1 MCGIAGIID
10 FGAGFGRERLR
21 EIVIAMRETMVHRGP
36 DDAGVWVDD
45 AGMCALAHRRL
56 SIIDLTAEGR
66 QPMDNEDGSVLV
78 TFNGEIYNYQEI
90 RTELESRGHR
100 FHSRTDTEILPRLFE
115 SMDSDRLRDLDGM
128 FGMGLWHQK
137 KRRLLLARDPFGK
150 KPLYYGQGPGW
161 FAFASELHAL
171 TCVPGFD
178 FAIDRDGLALYLLL
192 QYVPSPWTIYGGAR
206 KLPPGAYL
214 EADFSNGW
222 SEPNVACFSAFRAQE
237 PSALRKKPLALQAE
251 ELKPLI
257 IEGVRKRLVSDVPLG
272 AFLSGGVDS
281 SLVVAMI
288 TKELGQSINTF
299 SIGFE
304 GTQDTEHVY
313 ARTVAEHLGAE
324 HHEEIV
330 KPDAVNMV
338 TKIASVLDEPNGDS
352 SCLPTLLLCQHARR
366 FVTVA
371 LSGDGGDEMFG
382 GYGRYRDTLVESG
395 NWRRRLLESVRK
407 HRWYTPA
414 DGYLSP
420 RWLMF
425 QPAQVSAMMGG
436 LSPSVESQLDGWRR
450 QLNDI
455 TRPLLHRM
463 RNLDVEMYLPG
474 AVLAKVDRMSMQVA
488 LEVRCP
494 LLDREVARYAQGVA
508 AASCWQPP
516 HETKKIL
523 KHLLMQYL
531 PAELV
536 DRKKMGFGL
545 PANAWSHDAM
555 LSLTN
560 DLLLAPS
567 SRLADLL
574 QRKMLHEWVKQQSTP
589 GWFSIYQV
597 WPMLILELWLRK
609 SSSQTRVTRQNASNA
624 LGRMDCAAVN

>member
-10 FGAGFGRERLR
+10 FGAVFGRERLR

-36 DDAGVWVDD
+36 DDAGVWVDE
-45 AGMCALAHRRL
+45 AGICALAHRRL

-66 QPMDNEDGSVLV
+66 QPMGNEDGSVLV

-115 SMDSDRLRDLDGM
+115 SMNPERLRDLDGM

-150 KPLYYGQGPGW
+150 KPLYYGRGLGW
-161 FAFASELHAL
+161 FAFASELQAL

-178 FAIDRDGLALYLLL
+178 FAVDRDGLALYLLL
-192 QYVPSPWTIYGGAR
+192 QYVPSPWTIYRGAK

-214 EADFSNGW
+214 EADFANGLR
-222 SEPNVACFSAFRAQE
+222 EPSVGGYSTFQAKE
-237 PSALRKKPLALQAE
+237 PSALRKKPLALQTE
-251 ELKPLI
+251 ELKPII
-257 IEGVRKRLVSDVPLG
+257 IEAVRKRLVSDVPLG

-288 TKELGQSINTF
+288 TKELGHSINTF

-304 GTQDTEHVY
+304 GTEDTEHVF

-324 HHEEIV
+324 HHEEIL

-338 TKIASVLDEPNGDS
+338 TKIASILDEPNGDS
-352 SCLPTLLLCQHARR
+352 SCLPMLLLCQHARR

-395 NWRRRLLESVRK
+395 NWLKRLTESARK
-407 HRWYTPA
+407 RRWYTPA

-425 QPAQVSAMMGG
+425 QPEQVSTLVGG
-436 LSPSVESQLDGWRR
+436 LSPEVGNKLNQWRR
-450 QLNDI
+450 QLNNI
-455 TRPLLHRM
+455 TTPLMHRM
-463 RNLDVEMYLPG
+463 RNLDVEAYLPG
-474 AVLAKVDRMSMQVA
+474 AVLAKVDRMSMQLA

-494 LLDREVARYAQGVA
+494 LLDREVARFAQTVS

-516 HETKKIL
+516 AATKKIL
-523 KHLLMQYL
+523 KHLLIQYL
-531 PAELV
+531 PPELV
-536 DRKKMGFGL
+536 NRKKMGFGL
-545 PANAWSHDAM
+545 PANAWSRDEM
-555 LSLTN
+555 LDLAN
-560 DLLLAPS
+560 DLLLSPS
-567 SRLADLL
+567 SKVADLVDRPSL
-574 QRKMLHEWVKQQSTP
+574 EDWTRGQSAP
-589 GWFSIYQV
+589 GFFSIYQV

-609 SSSQTRVTRQNASNA
+609 SARA
-624 LGRMDCAAVN
+624 